1 MHYVTKFNINGVETM
16 QVACVPLHGK
26 PNAATEGAVGV
37 FGIDL
42 DSPTYDLY
50 WCVDVTG
57 SIYTWKPCSA
67 LGLTAKVESL
77 EELIMDTLN
86 EYQDSTARVDELDA
100 EVTEFM
106 RNADERID
114 KIESETSEFVEES
127 TERMDKM
134 ETDVSDFIGEST
146 EKINGLET
154 EVSDYSERIG
164 TLESDVADLL
174 YAQNPLSITSFSV
187 TPLSLE
193 KGITVNSASLTWSLN
208 KTPATLFADG
218 IQLPLEKD
226 GSYALGSETDDDEK
240 LGITADHT
248 WTLAATDERGKSVAK
263 KATLTFYNGVYY
275 GVSEVPATYDSAFI
289 IALGKSGKKTLRSS
303 KLTSF
308 TDNAGEGE
316 YIYYCLPTSM
326 GTCSFK
332 VGGFDGG
339 FELVST
345 LTYTNEHGHEEEY
358 YIYRSSNAALGK
370 TTVEVK

>member
-1 MHYVTKFNINGVETM
+1 MHYVKQFHINGVDTM
-16 QVACVPLHGK
+16 QVACIELHGK

-37 FGIDL
+37 FGIDV

-57 SIYTWKPCSA
+57 SIYTWKPCSS

-106 RNADERID
+106 KNADERID
-114 KIESETSEFVEES
+114 KIESDTSEFVEES

-154 EVSDYSERIG
+154 EVSEFVGSSEERMRK
-164 TLESDVADLL
+164 LEADVADLM
-174 YAQNPLSITSFSV
+174 YVPIAVDSFTSTVSTV
-187 TPLSLE
+187 E
-193 KGITVNSASLTWSLN
+193 KGITVTETILTWSLN
-208 KTPATLFADG
+208 KTPQKITIGSNEPTPEKTGSLK
-218 IQLPLEKD
+218 LEN
-226 GSYALGSETDDDEK
+226 LE
-240 LGITADHT
+240 ITKNHDF
-248 WTLAATDERGKSVAK
+248 WIVATDERGTQASK
-263 KATLTFYNGVYY
+263 KATINFYNGVYY
-275 GVSEVPATYDSAFI
+275 GVSTIPETYDSAFI
-289 IALGKSGKKTLRSS
+289 IALGKSGKKLLRSS

-308 TDNAGEGE
+308 EVTAGEGE

-326 GTCSFK
+326 GACSFK

-339 FELVST
+339 FELVDTPS
-345 LTYTNEHGHEEEY
+345 YTNEHGHTEAY
-358 YIYRSSNAALGK
+358 YIYRSSNAELGE
-370 TTVEVK
+370 TPVEVK